1 MTTKKVPIDG
11 DLLKPQDMRRARVML
26 GGRDPWKVMR
36 GYQEDR
42 TVLIAWCLLSRDN
55 PDLTWDEV
63 DDQTFGEFVEVPA
76 DDEFVEVP
84 ADDDDDDE
92 RPPEGPSSS
101 NGSRPEKQS
110 AKTTDAAPSKSRSS
124 AASTT

>member
-1 MTTKKVPIDG
+1 MTTKKVLIGG

-26 GGRDPWKVMR
+26 GGRDPWELMR

-76 DDEFVEVP
+76 DD
-84 ADDDDDDE
+84 DNDDDE

-110 AKTTDAAPSKSRSS
+110 VKTTDATPSKSRSS